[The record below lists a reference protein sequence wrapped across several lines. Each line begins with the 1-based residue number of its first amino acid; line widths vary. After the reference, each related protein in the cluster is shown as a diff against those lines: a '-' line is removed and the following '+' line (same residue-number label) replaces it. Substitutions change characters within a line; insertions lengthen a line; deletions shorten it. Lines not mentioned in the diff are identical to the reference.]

1 MSEIIPD
8 PRPDQN
14 LRPVSTTGVAF
25 EIPSLLRVRRK
36 TERVQLNL
44 RSRQLVSRTAAFPA
58 STCALPDAVKPSIL
72 GSP

>member
-44 RSRQLVSRTAAFPA
+44 HSRQLVSRTAACPA